1 MGAPPTSSDA
11 LPIPDRFLEQASRPD
26 TEATL
31 RQRLP
36 AKLRRLKDGRLV
48 RLAKEAY
55 GYATHPAIER
65 RHKLL
70 GAAALLYLIAPMDA
84 VADWIP
90 GLGYADDAAVLT
102 AFVMSVRNAAKD
114 LVDHTRDAASE
125 VASRAI
131 SEARESWAR
140 RGVSQVCLS
149 LWAATLAACVG
160 ILYTGSR
167 AVIFGSGRLTADPF
181 VWGCLAVG
189 ALGLAYQLLFAG
201 QVWARYSRTS
211 SEIREPLAH
220 AIVSLADWR
229 QLLALALPVLALL
242 ALAVMRGALFVPAG
256 GQGP

>member
-1 MGAPPTSSDA
+1 MGQPPQSNDA
-11 LPIPDRFLEQASRPD
+11 LPIPERFIEEASRPD
-26 TEATL
+26 AEATL

-36 AKLRRLKDGRLV
+36 AKLRRLADGRLV
-48 RLAKEAY
+48 GLAKEAY
-55 GYATHPAIER
+55 GYATHPALER

-90 GLGYADDAAVLT
+90 GLGYVDDAAVLT
-102 AFVMSVRNAAKD
+102 AFVVSVRDAAKD
-114 LVDHTRDAASE
+114 VVDHTRRSASE
-125 VASRAI
+125 VASQAI

-167 AVIFGSGRLTADPF
+167 AVLFGSGRLAADPF
-181 VWGCLAVG
+181 VWGCLGVG
-189 ALGLAYQLLFAG
+189 ALGLGYQVLFAG
-201 QVWARYSRTS
+201 RVWSRYARTAP
-211 SEIREPLAH
+211 EIREPLAH

-229 QLLALALPVLALL
+229 QVLALAPPVLALL
-242 ALAVMRGALFVPAG
+242 ALAMMRGALLVQAG